1 MARLSPEQAARTLH
15 AGLLTRRAELEETIF
30 ARVRAIEDSAGAGDR
45 RYVAGLA
52 PAVSAGLDY
61 GLCSIELAR
70 EGRVPEV
77 SAQLLVQAR
86 IAAREGISLDTVLR
100 RYTGANTVFF
110 DVLMQEAERAELS
123 HGELKRFYRIWASS
137 FEHLLA
143 AVSEEYSREAHSR
156 PDTGEHRRLEMVQRL
171 LDGELLDASDLG
183 YGFDCWHLGFIAVGR
198 DAGES
203 VRSFAAG
210 LDRSLLLVSRDPE
223 TVWAWLGGRR
233 AFDMPDCQQLLAAF
247 DWPESVSAS
256 LGEPAEGL
264 AGWRLT
270 HRQAAATLQIALRG
284 AKRFARYSDMP
295 LLASTLQ
302 DDLLASSLEQL
313 YLNPLRQERDGGK
326 IAKATLRAYLKA
338 AGNVSSAAA
347 ELGVSRHTVRS
358 RIAAIEE
365 RFGRP
370 VDDVTAEI
378 ETALRLDDL
387 GDQDAGP
394 AGDPA
399 FVNDSS
405 KAETPQNRAVSLS
418 GISI

>member
-15 AGLLTRRAELEETIF
+15 ARLLERRPELEETIF
-30 ARVRAIEDSAGAGDR
+30 ARVRAIDESGGAGDR
-45 RYVAGLA
+45 RHVAGLA
-52 PAVSAGLDY
+52 PAVSSGLEY
-61 GLCSIELAR
+61 GLASIELAR
-70 EGRVPEV
+70 DGRVPEV

-156 PDTGEHRRLEMVQRL
+156 PESDEHRRLELVQRL
-171 LDGELLDASDLG
+171 LDGELLDASDLA

-198 DAGES
+198 GAGDS

-233 AFDMPDCQQLLAAF
+233 PFDMPDCQELLAAF
-247 DWPESVSAS
+247 DWPEAVSAS

-264 AGWRLT
+264 GGWRLT
-270 HRQAAATLQIALRG
+270 HRQAAATLQVALRG
-284 AKRFARYSDMP
+284 GKRYARYSEMP

-313 YLNPLRQERDGGK
+313 YLAPLREERDGGVA
-326 IAKATLRAYLKA
+326 AKCTLRAYFKA
-338 AGNVSSAAA
+338 SGNVSSAAA

-365 RFGRP
+365 RLERP
-370 VDDVTAEI
+370 VDDVSAEI
-378 ETALRLDDL
+378 ETALSLDEIEQAD
-387 GDQDAGP
+387 GA
-394 AGDPA
+394 A
-399 FVNDSS
+399 
-405 KAETPQNRAVSLS
+405 TR
-418 GISI
+418 